1 MADQAEALQDQVRG
15 MRRYALALTG
25 NPVDADDLVQE
36 SLQRVLAVMR
46 QGRVVQNLRAY
57 LFSVLH
63 NTWMDHCT
71 RHATSLPHLPLEDG
85 AMELPTPA
93 NQHSHAEWRALVL
106 ALDQLPPEQREV
118 LLLVGLEGFSY
129 QEASTALAI
138 PLGTVMSRLS
148 RGREALRRLLDAE
161 EDYDRRRAP

>member
-1 MADQAEALQDQVRG
+1 MGDPAEALHDEVRG

-36 SLQRVLAVMR
+36 SLQRVLKVMR
-46 QGRVVQNLRAY
+46 KGKKVDNLRAY

-63 NTWMDHCT
+63 NTWVDQCT
-71 RHATSLPHLPLEDG
+71 RHSKSMPHVPIDDGSVELPL
-85 AMELPTPA
+85 PA
-93 NQHSHAEWRALVL
+93 NQHASAEWRA
-106 ALDQLPPEQREV
+106 ATTAIGQLPAEQREV

-129 QEASTALAI
+129 QEAASALSV

-148 RGREALRRLLDAE
+148 RGREALRRLMDSE
-161 EDYDRRRAP
+161 EDETRRRAR